1 MWVRTLDVCVVL
13 VGAIGCVGP
22 RNYPPPDVP
31 GHARLVP
38 AEATTPP
45 AQVRTALVLSG
56 GGAHGAFAAGV
67 LNGWSEAGTRPE
79 FDVVTGVSGGAIIAV
94 LAFLGPAYDDRL
106 AVLYTTTGDRDIF
119 RLRPL
124 SGILWADSLADPARL
139 RKRIAAGVTP
149 EFVDLIAAE
158 HRKGR
163 RLYVATTDLDS
174 KRPAVWD
181 LGAIAASGA
190 PNRRLLL
197 CDVILASCSVPA
209 VFPPVP
215 IDVEI
220 DGRWHTEL
228 HVDGAVSADVFLP
241 PAVLESA
248 FRGVTG
254 PATGRTEVYVVVSGR
269 LAPAR
274 NPVERRLIPVFG
286 EAVTGILASRRS
298 DDLFKLYLQCS
309 DVGAGY
315 HVAAFSEGLSDEGHA
330 LAFDV
335 AKMRRLYAGGR
346 EVGRRGQWTEVP
358 PGISPD
364 EQPIPRGGLRLTT
377 VARPP
382 GGGREA
388 TQGTTTQTVRHDW
401 VTRVLDRSGEG
412 E

>member
-13 VGAIGCVGP
+13 VGAMGCVGP

-31 GHARLVP
+31 GHASLVP

-67 LNGWSEAGTRPE
+67 LNGWSEAGTRPV

-94 LAFLGPAYDDRL
+94 LAFLGPAYDNRL
-106 AVLYTTTGDRDIF
+106 AVLYTTTGHHDIF
-119 RLRPL
+119 RFRPL
-124 SGILWADSLADPARL
+124 AGILWADSLADPARL
-139 RKRIAAGVTP
+139 RKRIAAELTP

-190 PNRRLLL
+190 PSRRTLL

-209 VFPPVP
+209 LFPPVP

-228 HVDGAVSADVFLP
+228 HVDGAVSADAFLP
-241 PAVLESA
+241 PAVLEGESH
-248 FRGVTG
+248 GVTG
-254 PATGRTEVYVVVSGR
+254 PSTGRTEVYVVVSGR

-274 NPVERRLIPVFG
+274 NPVERRLIPIFA
-286 EAVTGILASRRS
+286 EAVTGLLAGRRS
-298 DDLFKLYLQCS
+298 DDLFGLYLQCRH
-309 DVGAGY
+309 VGAGY

-330 LAFDV
+330 LAFDT
-335 AKMRRLYAGGR
+335 AKMRRLYAAGW
-346 EVGRRGQWTEVP
+346 EVGRSGQWTEVP

-364 EQPIPRGGLRLTT
+364 EQPIPRGGLRLKTVGPLPSGQLNATT
-377 VARPP
+377 
-382 GGGREA
+382 GR
-388 TQGTTTQTVRHDW
+388 
-401 VTRVLDRSGEG
+401 
-412 E
+412 

>member
-13 VGAIGCVGP
+13 VGAMGCVGP

-31 GHARLVP
+31 GHANLVP

-56 GGAHGAFAAGV
+56 GGARGAFAAGV
-67 LNGWSEAGTRPE
+67 LRGWSEAHTRPE
-79 FDVVTGVSGGAIIAV
+79 FDVVTGVSTGALIAPF
-94 LAFLGPAYDDRL
+94 AFLGPAYDDRL
-106 AVLYTTTGDRDIF
+106 ADIYTTTGNHDIF
-119 RLRPL
+119 RFRPL
-124 SGILWADSLADPARL
+124 AGILWADSLADPARL
-139 RKRIAAGVTP
+139 RKRIAAELTP

-190 PNRRLLL
+190 PSRRTLL

-209 VFPPVP
+209 LFPPVP

-228 HVDGAVSADVFLP
+228 HVDGAVSADAFLP
-241 PAVLESA
+241 PAVLEGE

-254 PATGRTEVYVVVSGR
+254 PSTGRTEVYVVVSGR

-274 NPVERRLIPVFG
+274 NPVERRLIPIFA
-286 EAVTGILASRRS
+286 EAVTGLLAGRRS
-298 DDLFKLYLQCS
+298 DDLFGLYLQCRH
-309 DVGAGY
+309 VGAGY

-330 LAFDV
+330 LAFDT
-335 AKMRRLYAGGR
+335 AKMRRLYAAGW
-346 EVGRRGQWTEVP
+346 EVGRSGQWTEIP

-364 EQPIPRGGLRLTT
+364 EQPIPRGGLRLKT
-377 VARPP
+377 VIRAPS
-382 GGGREA
+382 GQLNAATGR
-388 TQGTTTQTVRHDW
+388 
-401 VTRVLDRSGEG
+401 
-412 E
+412 

>member
-1 MWVRTLDVCVVL
+1 MWVRTPVVCVVL
-13 VGAIGCVGP
+13 VGAVGCIGP

-31 GHARLVP
+31 AHASLVP
-38 AEATTPP
+38 AAATTPP
-45 AQVRTALVLSG
+45 AKVRTALVLSG

-94 LAFLGPAYDDRL
+94 FAFLGPAYDDRL
-106 AVLYTTTGDRDIF
+106 AVIYTTTGDHDVF

-124 SGILWADSLADPARL
+124 AGILWSDSLADPARL
-139 RKRIAAGVTP
+139 RKRVAAEMTA
-149 EFVDLIAAE
+149 EFVDQIAAE

-181 LGAIAASGA
+181 LGAIAASGE
-190 PNRRLLL
+190 PSRLPLL

-228 HVDGAVSADVFLP
+228 HVDGAVSADAFLP
-241 PAVLESA
+241 PAVLEGA
-248 FRGVTG
+248 VGGATD
-254 PATGRTEVYVVVSGR
+254 PAMGRTEVYVVVSGR
-269 LAPAR
+269 LEPAR
-274 NPVERRLIPVFG
+274 NPVERRLLPVFG

-298 DDLFKLYLQCS
+298 DDLFKLYLQCRE
-309 DVGAGY
+309 VGAGY
-315 HVAAFSEGLSDEGHA
+315 HVAAFSDGLSGEGHA
-330 LAFDV
+330 LAFDT

-346 EVGRRGQWTEVP
+346 EVGRSGQWTELP

-364 EQPIPRGGLRLTT
+364 DQPIPRGGPRLKTVVRVPSGQLNATT
-377 VARPP
+377 
-382 GGGREA
+382 GR
-388 TQGTTTQTVRHDW
+388 
-401 VTRVLDRSGEG
+401 
-412 E
+412 

>member
-13 VGAIGCVGP
+13 VGAMGCVGP

-31 GHARLVP
+31 GHANLVP

-67 LNGWSEAGTRPE
+67 LTGWSEAGTRPE
-79 FDVVTGVSGGAIIAV
+79 FDVVTGVSAGAIIAV

-106 AVLYTTTGDRDIF
+106 GVIYTTTGNHDIF
-119 RLRPL
+119 RFRPL
-124 SGILWADSLADPARL
+124 AGILWADSLADPARL
-139 RKRIAAGVTP
+139 RKRIAAELTP

-190 PNRRLLL
+190 PSRRTLL

-209 VFPPVP
+209 LFPPVP

-228 HVDGAVSADVFLP
+228 HVDGAVSADAFLP
-241 PAVLESA
+241 PAVLEGE

-254 PATGRTEVYVVVSGR
+254 PSTGRTEVYVVVSGR

-274 NPVERRLIPVFG
+274 NPVERRLIPIFA
-286 EAVTGILASRRS
+286 EAVTGLLAGRRS
-298 DDLFKLYLQCS
+298 DDLFGLYLQCRH
-309 DVGAGY
+309 VGAGY

-330 LAFDV
+330 LAFDT
-335 AKMRRLYAGGR
+335 AKMRRLYAAGW
-346 EVGRRGQWTEVP
+346 EVGRSGQWTEVP

-364 EQPIPRGGLRLTT
+364 EQPIPRGGLRLKTFIRSPT
-377 VARPP
+377 GQLNSAT
-382 GGGREA
+382 GR
-388 TQGTTTQTVRHDW
+388 
-401 VTRVLDRSGEG
+401 
-412 E
+412 